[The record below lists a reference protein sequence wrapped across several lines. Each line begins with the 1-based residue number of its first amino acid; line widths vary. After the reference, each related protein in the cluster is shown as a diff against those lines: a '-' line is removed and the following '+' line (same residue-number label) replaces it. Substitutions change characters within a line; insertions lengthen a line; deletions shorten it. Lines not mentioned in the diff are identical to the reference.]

1 MEDGQVWAFHSS
13 FGMLSHNY
21 QKKNVMLARA
31 FPTGFIDA
39 DDETSEVPQRR
50 ANSLPPFRVCDLME
64 QEEDLPTFEVSMQN
78 YVENLSEQW
87 QAKSPLDLRS
97 PSFSPTNVG
106 CDGSPTSDGSTLEPS
121 ISIPTV
127 ARQAEQAISPGSLGH
142 PEVCRRQCIYFLQ
155 GHCFNGDACT
165 YCHLPHT
172 QRAPKLD
179 KRQRSIMQ
187 LAGVFNILVF
197 FSGCMCLLFSWWF
210 QNVLFWS
217 DLIFSTFFRTRQ
229 ALSHQEVLA
238 LMQHLCTAKAEEIG
252 MLKEA
257 QEVISILTAEAN
269 GLRLPSMAEREI
281 RALCKTLSR
290 MKLDFSQVFMGLVP
304 DNFNFRAKRQCCDS
318 SFSETP
324 TTCPAGVFPVS
335 WAWWRIENLSAAW
348 RQTARSVSARPWN
361 GCVRTLGRKSGEPG
375 SDRDGGADWIS

>member
-1 MEDGQVWAFHSS
+1 MALLKLRYRNS
-13 FGMLSHNY
+13 
-21 QKKNVMLARA
+21 
-31 FPTGFIDA
+31 FIDA

-106 CDGSPTSDGSTLEPS
+106 GCDGSPTYGSTLEPS

-155 GHCFNGDACT
+155 GHCSNGDACT

-179 KRQRSIMQ
+179 KRQRSIM
-187 LAGVFNILVF
+187 
-197 FSGCMCLLFSWWF
+197 
-210 QNVLFWS
+210 
-217 DLIFSTFFRTRQ
+217 Q

-257 QEVISILTAEAN
+257 EEVISILTAEAN

-290 MKLDFSQVFMGLVP
+290 MSFSSLLGLVTHRKP
-304 DNFNFRAKRQCCDS
+304 QCSVEADCA
-318 SFSETP
+318 E
-324 TTCPAGVFPVS
+324 
-335 WAWWRIENLSAAW
+335 RLSAAMERM
-348 RQTARSVSARPWN
+348 RQDV
-361 GCVRTLGRKSGEPG
+361 
-375 SDRDGGADWIS
+375 GAKVG

>member
-13 FGMLSHNY
+13 FGMLSDNY
-21 QKKNVMLARA
+21 QKKSKLMLARA
-31 FPTGFIDA
+31 LPTGFIDA

-106 CDGSPTSDGSTLEPS
+106 GCDGSPTYGSTLEPS

-155 GHCFNGDACT
+155 GHCSNGDACT

-197 FSGCMCLLFSWWF
+197 FSLVVCMCLLFSWWF
-210 QNVLFWS
+210 QNVLF
-217 DLIFSTFFRTRQ
+217 
-229 ALSHQEVLA
+229 
-238 LMQHLCTAKAEEIG
+238 
-252 MLKEA
+252 
-257 QEVISILTAEAN
+257 
-269 GLRLPSMAEREI
+269 
-281 RALCKTLSR
+281 
-290 MKLDFSQVFMGLVP
+290 
-304 DNFNFRAKRQCCDS
+304 
-318 SFSETP
+318 
-324 TTCPAGVFPVS
+324 
-335 WAWWRIENLSAAW
+335 
-348 RQTARSVSARPWN
+348 
-361 GCVRTLGRKSGEPG
+361 
-375 SDRDGGADWIS
+375 